1 MNTAADSQAISAAL
15 LDWYDRHARIL
26 PWRTSPGER
35 RSGLQPDPYHV
46 WLSEVMLQQTR
57 IITVRDYFLKFT
69 EKWPDIASLAAA
81 PEDDVMKAW
90 AGLGY
95 YSRARNLKKCADTI
109 AREYGCAFP
118 RSAEQLRT
126 LPGIGVY
133 TSAAIAAI
141 AFDEPVAAV
150 DGNVERVVSRLCAID
165 TPLPQAKSEIGAI
178 AGRLVPIKRAGDFAQ
193 AMMDLGATICTP
205 KRPACALCPIRVF
218 CVAGKAGTSEQYPIE
233 KPKAKIPTRQGAAF
247 IACRN
252 DGAVYLRKRKPSG
265 LLGGMSEVPMT
276 EWSAK
281 VDGALGHK
289 NAPFP
294 ANWREK
300 GSIRHTFT
308 HFHLEL
314 EVWLA
319 EDLESSQ
326 TGNGIEEE
334 GWWAAADGLA
344 EEALPAV
351 IKKAIAAA
359 LPQAFEVRSQTTAS
373 RLAGRAFHG
382 RRETARRS

>member
-1 MNTAADSQAISAAL
+1 
-15 LDWYDRHARIL
+15 
-26 PWRTSPGER
+26 
-35 RSGLQPDPYHV
+35 
-46 WLSEVMLQQTR
+46 MLQQTR
-57 IITVRDYFLKFT
+57 VTTVRDYFLKFT
-69 EKWPDIASLAAA
+69 GKWPDIASLASAK
-81 PEDDVMKAW
+81 EDDVMKAW

-95 YSRARNLKKCADTI
+95 YSRARNLKKCAETI
-109 AREYGCAFP
+109 TREYGCAFP

-165 TPLPQAKSEIGAI
+165 TPLAQAKSEIGVI
-178 AGRLVPIKRAGDFAQ
+178 AGTLVPKTRAGDFAQ

-205 KRPACALCPIRVF
+205 KRPACALCPIREF
-218 CVAGKAGTSEQYPIE
+218 CIAGKAGTAAQYPVK

-247 IACRN
+247 IARRK
-252 DGAVYLRKRKPSG
+252 DGAVYLRRRKPSG

-281 VDGALGHK
+281 MDGALGSE

-294 ANWREK
+294 ANWHK
-300 GSIRHTFT
+300 KSSIRHTFT
-308 HFHLEL
+308 HFHLDL

-319 EDLESSQ
+319 QDLGGDEA
-326 TGNGIEEE
+326 GNGKDNE

-351 IKKAIAAA
+351 IRKAIAAA
-359 LPQAFEVRSQTTAS
+359 LPQAFEVRP
-373 RLAGRAFHG
+373 
-382 RRETARRS
+382 